1 MRAGA
6 ATVKLSGG
14 GKSTRGIRLML
25 GEKRTRRALA
35 LALGCAVAVTALTV
49 PAAAGAKPVTVDV
62 MTRNL
67 YLGSDLVPAILA
79 PNPGAARIA
88 AGDIYKDV
96 VDTNFPARA
105 KLLAEE
111 VRRTRPELIG
121 LQEVSLW
128 RRGQRGAA
136 SDGAAT
142 PATEVVYDYLDTLR
156 HELDRLGLNYRVV
169 SLQQEADME
178 FPVSISGDDAAEFDG
193 RLTMRDVILARRGV
207 KTRNNQHANY
217 DARLVV
223 PTQLGTVTV
232 LRGWNSID
240 VKKVARRKTKFRF
253 VNTHLE
259 SFVAATRTA
268 QAGELLDTN
277 ALGTSRPIV
286 LLGDLNSDPAA
297 GPADAAAY
305 NLIVGDE
312 YAEDGAF
319 FDVGVEENTCCFGE
333 SITDPPPADFG
344 SRIDHVLARGR
355 VSEVSSQLIGV
366 DPALRTN
373 SSLWPTDHG
382 GVVAR
387 LRVR

>member
-1 MRAGA
+1 MRFALRA
-6 ATVKLSGG
+6 VKLPFG
-14 GKSTRGIRLML
+14 RIRREEFVHMF

-35 LALGCAVAVTALTV
+35 LVIGAVVAVTGIAV
-49 PAAAGAKPVTVDV
+49 PATAAAKPTTVSV

-79 PNPGAARIA
+79 PDPGAARIA

-111 VRRTRPELIG
+111 IRRSNPHLIG

-136 SDGAAT
+136 DGPAT
-142 PATEVVYDYLDTLR
+142 PATEVVYDYLDTLK
-156 HELDRLGLNYRVV
+156 HELARLGLRYRVV
-169 SLQQEADME
+169 SVQKEADME

-193 RLTMRDVILARRGV
+193 RLTMRDVILARKNV
-207 KTRNNQHANY
+207 KTHNNRHANY

-223 PTQLGTVTV
+223 PTQLGEVTV

-240 VKKVARRKTKFRF
+240 VRKVGPDKSRFRF

-259 SFVAATRTA
+259 SFLAGTRTA
-268 QAGELLDTN
+268 QATELMDASGAVDTS
-277 ALGTSRPIV
+277 LPVI

-297 GPADAAAY
+297 PVADAAAY
-305 NLIVGDE
+305 NVITDAGFADR
-312 YAEDGAF
+312 
-319 FDVGVEENTCCFGE
+319 GVELNTCCFGE

-344 SRIDHVLARGR
+344 SRIDHVLSRGAVTELTSR
-355 VSEVSSQLIGV
+355 LVGV
-366 DPALRTN
+366 KPELRTN
-373 SSLWPTDHG
+373 TGLWPTDHG
-382 GVVAR
+382 GVVSR
-387 LRVR
+387 LKVR

>member
-1 MRAGA
+1 MF
-6 ATVKLSGG
+6 
-14 GKSTRGIRLML
+14 
-25 GEKRTRRALA
+25 GEKSTRRALA
-35 LALGCAVAVTALTV
+35 LVIGAVVAVTGIAV
-49 PAAAGAKPVTVDV
+49 PATAAAKPTTVSV

-79 PNPGAARIA
+79 PDPGAARIA

-111 VRRTRPELIG
+111 IRRSNPHLIG

-136 SDGAAT
+136 DGPAT
-142 PATEVVYDYLDTLR
+142 PATEVVYDYLDTLK
-156 HELDRLGLNYRVV
+156 HELARLGLRYRVV
-169 SLQQEADME
+169 SVQKEADME

-193 RLTMRDVILARRGV
+193 RLTMRDVILARKNV
-207 KTRNNQHANY
+207 KTHNNRHANY

-223 PTQLGTVTV
+223 PTQLGEVTV

-240 VKKVARRKTKFRF
+240 VRKVGHDKSRFRF

-259 SFVAATRTA
+259 SFFAGTRTA
-268 QAGELLDTN
+268 QATELMDASGAVDTS
-277 ALGTSRPIV
+277 LPVI

-297 GPADAAAY
+297 PVADAAAY
-305 NLIVGDE
+305 NVITDAGFADR
-312 YAEDGAF
+312 
-319 FDVGVEENTCCFGE
+319 GVELNTCCFGE

-344 SRIDHVLARGR
+344 SRIDHVLSRGAVTELTSR
-355 VSEVSSQLIGV
+355 LVGV
-366 DPALRTN
+366 KPELRTN
-373 SSLWPTDHG
+373 TGLWPTDHG
-382 GVVAR
+382 GVVSR
-387 LRVR
+387 LKVR